1 MRGPI
6 DVLAI
11 AEGSINSFPATGI
24 WPTQKQ
30 TRELGS
36 GCTRHARKACCLF
49 LDLRCA
55 MSVSTYGRQGRGFD
69 RSAGLKPS
77 GSYSYRNRG
86 GSGGDF
92 FHVFSVDRKC
102 HAGLLCWSDICVVD
116 SGTLSKRQC
125 IAMGYAFEGRRR
137 GRESRFVC
145 WTLASH
151 PDSVTATRRSH
162 AMAWALSSRSF
173 TERSGECIRRTRA
186 CHVKADRWQ
195 TV

>member
-1 MRGPI
+1 MHTACEEGLLPFPRSPVCHVSQHIRQTGTWI
-6 DVLAI
+6 RSI
-11 AEGSINSFPATGI
+11 GRAETV
-24 WPTQKQ
+24 WQLLVQKP
-30 TRELGS
+30 G
-36 GCTRHARKACCLF
+36 
-49 LDLRCA
+49 
-55 MSVSTYGRQGRGFD
+55 
-69 RSAGLKPS
+69 GLW
-77 GSYSYRNRG
+77 
-86 GSGGDF
+86 GDF

-186 CHVKADRWQ
+186 GHVKADRWQ